1 MPDNDLWYCG
11 PWTLWVMAGRGV
23 ASGAGVWRGERVAT
37 PLAVAITAAGLVSGA
52 RIGPGAAAKRDPQ
65 LAQWNEIRS
74 HYQEIAEWI
83 DHDTATA
90 HPAVA
95 ATQISAAGSFG
106 RANMVDYLGLLD
118 SRADETVRRDEFSRW
133 LSAKPDYLVTTEQSV
148 DAATIALPEFRHAY
162 DRAATIGTLNVYRR
176 NSPDGDEPLPAD
188 GN

>member
-23 ASGAGVWRGERVAT
+23 ASGAGVWGDRVAT